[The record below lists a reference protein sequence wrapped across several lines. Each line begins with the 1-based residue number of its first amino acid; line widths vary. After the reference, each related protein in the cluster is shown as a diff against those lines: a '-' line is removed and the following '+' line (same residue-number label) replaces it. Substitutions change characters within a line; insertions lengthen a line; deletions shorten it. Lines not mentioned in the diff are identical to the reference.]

1 MLVTKPH
8 HWFCLMGAIIF
19 EVAGTTVMKMAQG
32 WSFTHAALLG
42 LTLMWL
48 AIAFSY
54 YLLAKAT
61 TGLPVGVAFA
71 FWEGLGLTLITLCSV
86 VLLGES
92 MTVKR
97 ALGLVCVL
105 AGALLVHHGTGHGT
119 GHGTDLET
127 GFEAGHGAEDGTG
140 HGAGGTEDAN
150 ALILPAARPT
160 SAASGAQT
168 QPQAGEGA

>member
-1 MLVTKPH
+1 MLVTKPR
-8 HWFCLMGAIIF
+8 HWFCLMGAIVF

-42 LTLMWL
+42 LALMWL
-48 AIAFSY
+48 AIALSY

-119 GHGTDLET
+119 GHGT
-127 GFEAGHGAEDGTG
+127 EDGTG
-140 HGAGGTEDAN
+140 DGAGYRAGRGIKDAN
-150 ALILPAARPT
+150 ALIHPAARPT
-160 SAASGAQT
+160 SAAGGAPKQFR
-168 QPQAGEGA
+168 AGERA

>member
-1 MLVTKPH
+1 MLVTKPR
-8 HWFCLMGAIIF
+8 HWFCLMGAIVF

-48 AIAFSY
+48 AIGLSY

-105 AGALLVHHGTGHGT
+105 TGALLVHHGTGHGT
-119 GHGTDLET
+119 GLET
-127 GFEAGHGAEDGTG
+127 GHGAEDRAEDGTG
-140 HGAGGTEDAN
+140 HRSGCGKKDAK
-150 ALILPAARPT
+150 ALIHPAARPT
-160 SAASGAQT
+160 SAAGGVPT
-168 QPQAGEGA
+168 QFRAGGRA

>member
-1 MLVTKPH
+1 MLVTKPR
-8 HWFCLMGAIIF
+8 HWFCLMGAIVF
-19 EVAGTTVMKMAQG
+19 EVAGTTIMKMAQG
-32 WSFTHAALLG
+32 WSFAHAALLG
-42 LTLMWL
+42 LALMWL
-48 AIAFSY
+48 AIGLSY

-105 AGALLVHHGTGHGT
+105 AGALLVHRGTGHGT
-119 GHGTDLET
+119 
-127 GFEAGHGAEDGTG
+127 GHGAEDGTG
-140 HGAGGTEDAN
+140 HGTGHGKEDAN
-150 ALILPAARPT
+150 ALIHPAARPT
-160 SAASGAQT
+160 SAAGGAQT
-168 QPQAGEGA
+168 QPQAGGRA

>member
-1 MLVTKPH
+1 MLVTKPR
-8 HWFCLMGAIIF
+8 HWFCLMGAIVF

-48 AIAFSY
+48 AIALSY

-105 AGALLVHHGTGHGT
+105 AGALFVHHGTGRGKK
-119 GHGTDLET
+119 
-127 GFEAGHGAEDGTG
+127 
-140 HGAGGTEDAN
+140 DAN
-150 ALILPAARPT
+150 ALIHPAARPT
-160 SAASGAQT
+160 SAAGGASKQFR
-168 QPQAGEGA
+168 AGERA

>member
-1 MLVTKPH
+1 MLVTKPR
-8 HWFCLMGAIIF
+8 HWFCLMGAIVF

-32 WSFTHAALLG
+32 WNFSHAALLG

-48 AIAFSY
+48 AIALSY

-105 AGALLVHHGTGHGT
+105 AGALLVHHGTGRGTGLET
-119 GHGTDLET
+119 GHGKK
-127 GFEAGHGAEDGTG
+127 
-140 HGAGGTEDAN
+140 DAN
-150 ALILPAARPT
+150 ALIHPAARPT
-160 SAASGAQT
+160 SAAGGASKQFR
-168 QPQAGEGA
+168 AGERA